1 MVAEAG
7 EEFSNLSAKM
17 EPDTL
22 LRKDIALFGTP
33 SEIVAKIMKSK
44 EDVGYDDF
52 MLHAW
57 FERAGFAAAETEAQI
72 QYFSE

>member
-7 EEFSNLSAKM
+7 EEFSNLGAKV

-22 LRKDIALFGTP
+22 LRKDIALFGTR
-33 SEIVAKIMKSK
+33 SEIVAKIMKLK

-57 FERAGFAAAETEAQI
+57 F
-72 QYFSE
+72 